1 LRIERLDHKLRI
13 VTFRVIVLL
22 VFVGLAAQL
31 WYLQVVQGQQYLLQ
45 SDRNR
50 FRLVSIDAP
59 RGIIYDRHGNI
70 LVRNKPS
77 FTVTIVP
84 ADLPD
89 DEAEQEAV
97 FARLSALLDIPVSR
111 PSQVPSGRMAVAEA
125 APEFSLR
132 PGIKEMIDQ
141 GRGVPFLPVRI
152 ATNVEREIAFIMEE
166 EHLNL
171 PGVHVQIEPIRQY
184 VSGDLTSHIMG
195 YVGRIPGES
204 AEEYISRGYD
214 PYSDRVGLTGVE
226 LALEDELR
234 GHKGRKHIEV
244 DVAGREIRTVGE
256 PEPAQPG
263 HNLVLTIDLELQR
276 AMEGAL
282 YQGMSAAGSK
292 AGVAIAMNPQT
303 GEILGM
309 VSLPRYDNNLF
320 AEGISVEDYERLS
333 SDPHYPLVN
342 HAISGL
348 YPPGSTV
355 KIVPAAAALQ
365 EGLVTPEM
373 QFTCEGTLWL
383 PNKYFPDD
391 PEQAQPFYCWIH
403 KWGKHGPVNLISG
416 IAQSCDI
423 YFYIVGG
430 GLREFE
436 GLGLEHLA
444 DYAHLFGFGERT
456 GIELPGENAG
466 LVPSRKW
473 KRLTYSEIWVTG
485 DTYNI
490 AIGQGFLLV
499 TPLQMLNATVAVAN
513 GGILYRPQIVYQV
526 TDAEGRVLRSF
537 APEVIREIPV
547 SQENLALV
555 KQGLRAAVEWG
566 TAMNAYL
573 PWVSVAGKTGT
584 AEYFTDE
591 NEDGYPDRDSK
602 GNLPTHAWF
611 TAFAPVE
618 DPEIALV
625 VLVEGGGEGSDTAV
639 PIASQI
645 LQHYFPMPSPGVLPE
660 AEATP
665 APGERPIPALPE
677 PIGRHFRA
685 KVMGVDD
692 QDVELSQLVGT
703 VVDARGQ
710 SIPGVRISIDA
721 GGAPIFET
729 VTNPQGWF
737 TYDMLN
743 ASASPHWNVKL
754 IGLPEAEELHL
765 EVESF
770 KRYAVQFYEVTP

>member
-1 LRIERLDHKLRI
+1 MRRTDPKLRI
-13 VTFRVIVLL
+13 AIFRFTVLL
-22 VFVGLAAQL
+22 VFFGLMVQL
-31 WYLQVVQGQQYLLQ
+31 WYLQIVQGQEYLLQ
-45 SDRNR
+45 SDQNR

-59 RGIIYDRHGNI
+59 RGIIYDRRGNI

-89 DEAEQEAV
+89 DEAEQEAI
-97 FARLSALLDIPVSR
+97 FTRLSALLDIPVSR
-111 PSQVPSGRMAVAEA
+111 LEQAPSGRVPVAEA
-125 APEFSLR
+125 APPGFSLR
-132 PGIKEMIDQ
+132 PGIKEMVDE

-152 ATNVEREIAFIMEE
+152 ATNVEREIAFIIEE
-166 EHLNL
+166 EHLDL

-195 YVGRIPGES
+195 YVGRIPGER
-204 AEEYISRGYD
+204 AEEYIYRGYD
-214 PYSDRVGLTGVE
+214 PNSDRVGLTGVE
-226 LALEDELR
+226 LTFEDELR

-244 DVAGREIRTVGE
+244 DWAGRESRTVGE
-256 PEPAQPG
+256 PEPAEPG
-263 HNLVLTIDLELQR
+263 HNLILTIDLELQR

-282 YQGMSAAGSK
+282 YQGMSAVGSK

-309 VSLPRYDNNLF
+309 VSLPSYDNNLF
-320 AEGISVEDYERLS
+320 AEGISVEDYEQLS
-333 SDPHYPLVN
+333 SDPQHPLVN

-348 YPPGSTV
+348 YPPGSTF

-365 EGLVTPEM
+365 EGVVTPQT

-403 KWGKHGPVNLISG
+403 KWGKHGPVNFISG

-423 YFYIVGG
+423 YFYMVSGG
-430 GLREFE
+430 YGDFE
-436 GLGLEHLA
+436 GLGLERLA
-444 DYAHLFGFGERT
+444 DYAYLFGLGERT
-456 GIELPGENAG
+456 GIDLPGENAG

-485 DTYNI
+485 DTYNM

-499 TPLQMLNATVAVAN
+499 TPLQILNATAAVAN
-513 GGILYRPQIVYQV
+513 GGTLYRPYIVYQV
-526 TDAEGRVLRSF
+526 TDVEGRVLRSF
-537 APEVIREIPV
+537 VPEVIREVPV

-555 KQGLRAAVEWG
+555 REGLRAAVEWG

-573 PWVSVAGKTGT
+573 PWISVAGKTGT

-591 NEDGYPDRDSK
+591 NKDGYADRDRQ

-625 VLVEGGGEGSDTAV
+625 VLVEGGGEGSDTAA
-639 PIASQI
+639 PIAAQI
-645 LQHYFPMPSPGVLPE
+645 LQHYFPMPSTGVLPE

-665 APGERPIPALPE
+665 APGEQPMPSLPQ
-677 PIGRHFRA
+677 PIGRHFKA
-685 KVMGVDD
+685 QIVGVDD
-692 QDVELSQLVGT
+692 QEAELSQLVGT
-703 VVDARGQ
+703 VVNARGQ
-710 SIPGVRISIDA
+710 GIPGVRISIDA

-737 TYDMLN
+737 SYDMLN

-754 IGLPEAEELHL
+754 IGLPEAEELYL

-770 KRYAVQFYEVTP
+770 KRYTVQFYEVVP

>member
-1 LRIERLDHKLRI
+1 MRRLDPRLRI
-13 VTFRVIVLL
+13 VIFRITVLL
-22 VFVGLAAQL
+22 VFFGLVVQL
-31 WYLQVVQGQQYLLQ
+31 WYLQVVQWQKYLLQ

-89 DEAEQEAV
+89 DEAEQEAI
-97 FARLSALLDIPVSR
+97 FARLSALLDIPISR
-111 PSQVPSGRMAVAEA
+111 PGQSPSGRVPVALA
-125 APEFSLR
+125 APPEFSLQ
-132 PGIKEMIDQ
+132 PGIKELVEQ
-141 GRGVPFLPVRI
+141 GQGVPFLPVRI
-152 ATNVEREIAFIMEE
+152 ATNVEREIAFIIEE
-166 EHLNL
+166 EHLDL

-184 VSGDLTSHIMG
+184 ISGELTSHIIG
-195 YVGRIPGES
+195 YVGRIPEES
-204 AEEYISRGYD
+204 AEGYINRGYD
-214 PYSDRVGLTGVE
+214 PNSDRVGLTGVE
-226 LALEDELR
+226 LTFEDELR

-244 DVAGREIRTVGE
+244 DVAGRESRTVGE
-256 PEPAQPG
+256 AEAAEPG
-263 HNLVLTIDLELQR
+263 HNLILTIDLELQR

-282 YQGMSAAGSK
+282 YQGISASSSK

-309 VSLPRYDNNLF
+309 VSLPSYDNNLF
-320 AEGISVEDYERLS
+320 AGGISVEDYGRLS
-333 SDPHYPLVN
+333 SDPHHPLVN
-342 HAISGL
+342 HATSGL
-348 YPPGSTV
+348 YPPGSTF
-355 KIVPAAAALQ
+355 KIIPAAAALQ
-365 EGLVTPEM
+365 EGVVAPEM

-403 KWGKHGPVNLISG
+403 EWGKHGPVNFISG

-430 GLREFE
+430 GLRDFE
-436 GLGLEHLA
+436 GLGLERLA
-444 DYAHLFGFGERT
+444 DYARLFGLGEPT
-456 GIELPGENAG
+456 GIDLPGENAG

-485 DTYNI
+485 DTYNM
-490 AIGQGFLLV
+490 AIGQGFLLA
-499 TPLQMLNATVAVAN
+499 TPLQILNATAAVAN
-513 GGILYRPQIVYQV
+513 GGTLYQPQIASQV

-537 APEVIREIPV
+537 APEVIREVPV

-555 KQGLRAAVEWG
+555 REGMRAAVEWG

-591 NEDGYPDRDSK
+591 NEDGYPDRDRK

-618 DPEIALV
+618 DPEIALI
-625 VLVEGGGEGSDTAV
+625 VLVEGGGEGSSTAV
-639 PIASQI
+639 PVAAQI
-645 LQHYFPMPSPGVLPE
+645 LQYYLPVPSTEVPPE

-665 APGERPIPALPE
+665 APGEQPAPSLPQ
-677 PIGRHFRA
+677 PIGRQFRGQIL
-685 KVMGVDD
+685 GVDD
-692 QDVELSQLVGT
+692 QEAELSQLVGT
-703 VVDARGQ
+703 VVNARGQ
-710 SIPGVRISIDA
+710 GIPSVRISIDA
-721 GGAPIFET
+721 GGEPIFET
-729 VTNPQGWF
+729 ATNPQGWF
-737 TYDMLN
+737 SYDMLN
-743 ASASPHWNVKL
+743 ASASPHWNVQL
-754 IGLPEAEELHL
+754 VDLPEAEELHL

-770 KRYAVQFYEVTP
+770 KRYTVQFYEVAP

>member
-1 LRIERLDHKLRI
+1 M
-13 VTFRVIVLL
+13 V
-22 VFVGLAAQL
+22 QL
-31 WYLQVVQGQQYLLQ
+31 WYLQVVQGQKYLLQ
-45 SDRNR
+45 ADRNR
-50 FRLVSIDAP
+50 FRLISIGAP

-77 FTVTIVP
+77 FTVTIAP

-111 PSQVPSGRMAVAEA
+111 PGQVSGGRVPVALA
-125 APEFSLR
+125 APPESSLQ
-132 PGIKEMIDQ
+132 PGIKEMVDQ

-152 ATNVEREIAFIMEE
+152 ATNVEREIAFIIEE
-166 EHLNL
+166 EHLDL

-184 VSGDLTSHIMG
+184 VSGGLTSHIIG

-204 AEEYISRGYD
+204 AEEYIQRGYD
-214 PYSDRVGLTGVE
+214 PYNDRVGLTGIE
-226 LALEDELR
+226 LTFEDELQ

-244 DVAGREIRTVGE
+244 DVAGRESRTVGE
-256 PEPAQPG
+256 PEPAEPG
-263 HNLVLTIDLELQR
+263 HNLILTIGLELQR

-282 YQGMSAAGSK
+282 YQGMEAAGSK

-309 VSLPRYDNNLF
+309 VSLPSYDNNLF
-320 AEGISVEDYERLS
+320 AEGISVKDYEQLS
-333 SDPHYPLVN
+333 SDPHHPLVN
-342 HAISGL
+342 HATSGL
-348 YPPGSTV
+348 YPPGSTF
-355 KIVPAAAALQ
+355 KIVPAIAALQ
-365 EGLVTPEM
+365 EGVVTPEM

-403 KWGKHGPVNLISG
+403 KWGKHGPVNFISG

-430 GLREFE
+430 GLRDFE
-436 GLGLEHLA
+436 GLGLERLA
-444 DYAHLFGFGERT
+444 DYAYLFGLGEQT
-456 GIELPGENAG
+456 GIDLPGENAG
-466 LVPSRKW
+466 LVPTRKW

-485 DTYNI
+485 DTYNM
-490 AIGQGFLLV
+490 AIGQGFVLA
-499 TPLQMLNATVAVAN
+499 TPLQILNATAAVAN
-513 GGILYRPQIVYQV
+513 GGILYRPQIASQV
-526 TDAEGRVLRSF
+526 TDAEGRVLRAF

-547 SQENLALV
+547 SPENLAV
-555 KQGLRAAVEWG
+555 VREGMRAAVEWG

-584 AEYFTDE
+584 AEYFADE
-591 NEDGYPDRDSK
+591 NEDGYPDRDRQ

-625 VLVEGGGEGSDTAV
+625 VLVEGGGEGSSTAA
-639 PIASQI
+639 PIAAQI
-645 LQHYFPMPSPGVLPE
+645 LQHYFPMSPTGVLPE

-665 APGERPIPALPE
+665 VPGEQPVPSLPQ
-677 PIGRHFRA
+677 PIGRHFKA
-685 KVMGVDD
+685 KVVGVDD
-692 QDVELSQLVGT
+692 QDAELSQLVGT

-710 SIPGVRISIDA
+710 GIPGVRISIDA

-729 VTNPQGWF
+729 ATNPQGWF
-737 TYDMLN
+737 NYDMLN

-754 IGLPEAEELHL
+754 VGLSEAEELYL
-765 EVESF
+765 EVEPF
-770 KRYAVQFYEVTP
+770 KRYTVQFYEVAS

>member
-1 LRIERLDHKLRI
+1 MKQPDPKLRI
-13 VTFRVIVLL
+13 VIFRLTALFVFFGL
-22 VFVGLAAQL
+22 VVQL
-31 WYLQVVQGQQYLLQ
+31 WYLQVVQWQKYLLQ

-50 FRLVSIDAP
+50 FRLMSIEAP

-89 DEAEQEAV
+89 DEAKQEAV

-111 PSQVPSGRMAVAEA
+111 PGQIPSRGVPVAFA
-125 APEFSLR
+125 ALPEFSLQ
-132 PGIKEMIDQ
+132 PGIKEMVDQ
-141 GRGVPFLPVRI
+141 GWGVPFLPVRI
-152 ATNVEREIAFIMEE
+152 ATNVERETAFIIEE
-166 EHLNL
+166 EHLDL

-184 VSGDLTSHIMG
+184 VSGDVTSHVIG
-195 YVGRIPGES
+195 YVGRIPGER
-204 AEEYISRGYD
+204 AEEYINRGYD
-214 PYSDRVGLTGVE
+214 PNSDRVGLTGVE
-226 LALEDELR
+226 LTFEDELQ

-244 DVAGREIRTVGE
+244 DWAGRETRTVGE
-256 PEPAQPG
+256 SEPAEPG
-263 HNLVLTIDLELQR
+263 HNLILTIDLELQR

-282 YQGMSAAGSK
+282 YQGVKAAGSE

-309 VSLPRYDNNLF
+309 VSLPSYDNNLF
-320 AEGISVEDYERLS
+320 AEGISVKDYERLS
-333 SDPHYPLVN
+333 SDPHHPLIN

-348 YPPGSTV
+348 YPLGSTF

-365 EGLVTPEM
+365 EGVVTPEM

-403 KWGKHGPVNLISG
+403 KWGKHGPVNFISG

-430 GLREFE
+430 GFREFE
-436 GLGLEHLA
+436 GLGLERLA
-444 DYAHLFGFGERT
+444 DYAYLFGLGERT
-456 GIELPGENAG
+456 GIDLPGENAG
-466 LVPSRKW
+466 LVPTRKW

-490 AIGQGFLLV
+490 AIGQGFLLG
-499 TPLQMLNATVAVAN
+499 TPLQILNATAAVAN
-513 GGILYRPQIVYQV
+513 GGTLYRPQIASRV
-526 TDAEGRVLRSF
+526 TDAEGRTIRSF
-537 APEVIREIPV
+537 APEVIRELPV

-555 KQGLRAAVEWG
+555 REGLRAAVEWG
-566 TAMNAYL
+566 TAMNAHL
-573 PWVSVAGKTGT
+573 PWLSVAGKTGT

-591 NEDGYPDRDSK
+591 NKDGYPDRDRQ

-611 TAFAPVE
+611 TAFAPAE
-618 DPEIALV
+618 NPEIALV
-625 VLVEGGGEGSDTAV
+625 VLVEGGGEGSDTAA
-639 PIASQI
+639 PIAAQI
-645 LQHYFPMPSPGVLPE
+645 LQHYFPIPSTGIPPE

-665 APGERPIPALPE
+665 APGEQPAPSLPQ
-677 PIGRHFRA
+677 PIGRHFKA
-685 KVMGVDD
+685 QIAGMDE
-692 QDVELSQLVGT
+692 QEAELSQLVGS
-703 VVDARGQ
+703 VVDAKGQ
-710 SIPGVRISIDA
+710 GIPGVRISIDA

-737 TYDMLN
+737 SYDMLN
-743 ASASPHWNVKL
+743 VSASSHWSVKL
-754 IGLPEAEELHL
+754 IGLPEAEELYL
-765 EVESF
+765 EVEPF
-770 KRYAVQFYEVTP
+770 KRYTVQFYEVTP

>member
-1 LRIERLDHKLRI
+1 MRRPDPKLRI
-13 VTFRVIVLL
+13 VIFRLIVLL
-22 VFVGLAAQL
+22 VFFGLVVQL
-31 WYLQVVQGQQYLLQ
+31 WYLQIVQWQKYLLQ

-50 FRLVSIDAP
+50 FRLMSIDAP
-59 RGIIYDRHGNI
+59 RGIIYDRYGNI
-70 LVRNKPS
+70 LVRNEPS

-84 ADLPD
+84 TDLPD

-111 PSQVPSGRMAVAEA
+111 PGQVPSGRVPVALA
-125 APEFSLR
+125 APPDFSLR
-132 PGIKEMIDQ
+132 PGIKEMVDQ
-141 GRGVPFLPVRI
+141 GWGVPFLPVRI
-152 ATNVEREIAFIMEE
+152 ATNVEREIAFIIEE
-166 EHLNL
+166 EHLDL

-184 VSGDLTSHIMG
+184 VSGDLISHIVG

-204 AEEYISRGYD
+204 AEEYIDRGYD
-214 PYSDRVGLTGVE
+214 PNSDRVGLTGVE
-226 LALEDELR
+226 LTFEDELR

-244 DVAGREIRTVGE
+244 DWTGRETRTVGDL
-256 PEPAQPG
+256 EPAEPG

-282 YQGMSAAGSK
+282 YQGMDAVGAK

-309 VSLPRYDNNLF
+309 VSLPSYDNNLF

-333 SDPHYPLVN
+333 SDPHHPLVN

-348 YPPGSTV
+348 YPPGSIF
-355 KIVPAAAALQ
+355 KIVPASAALQ
-365 EGLVTPEM
+365 EGVVTPQT

-403 KWGKHGPVNLISG
+403 KWGKHGPINLISA

-423 YFYIVGG
+423 YFYILGG
-430 GLREFE
+430 GLRDFE
-436 GLGLEHLA
+436 GLGLERLA
-444 DYAHLFGFGERT
+444 DYAQLFGFGEQT
-456 GIELPGENAG
+456 GIDLPGENAG
-466 LVPSRKW
+466 LVPSRTW

-485 DTYNI
+485 DTYNMT
-490 AIGQGFLLV
+490 IGQGFLLV
-499 TPLQMLNATVAVAN
+499 TPLQMLNATAAVAN
-513 GGILYRPQIVYQV
+513 GGTLYRPQIAYQV

-537 APEVIREIPV
+537 APEVIREVPV
-547 SQENLALV
+547 SPENLALV
-555 KQGLRAAVEWG
+555 KEGMRAAVEWG

-584 AEYFTDE
+584 AEYFADE
-591 NEDGYPDRDSK
+591 NQDGYPDRDHK

-618 DPEIALV
+618 DPEIALI
-625 VLVEGGGEGSDTAV
+625 VLVEGGGEGSSTAV
-639 PIASQI
+639 PIAAQI
-645 LQHYFPMPSPGVLPE
+645 LQHYFPVPSTGVSPE

-665 APGERPIPALPE
+665 APGEQPMPTLPE

-685 KVMGVDD
+685 QILGMDD
-692 QDVELSQLVGT
+692 QEAELSQLVGA
-703 VVDARGQ
+703 VVNARGQ
-710 SIPGVRISIDA
+710 GIPGVRISIDA
-721 GGAPIFET
+721 GGASIFET
-729 VTNPQGWF
+729 ATNPQGWF
-737 TYDMLN
+737 SYDMLN
-743 ASASPHWNVKL
+743 ASASPYWNIKL
-754 IGLPEAEELHL
+754 MDLPEAEELPL
-765 EVESF
+765 EVEPF
-770 KRYAVQFYEVTP
+770 KRYTVQFYEVSP

>member
-1 LRIERLDHKLRI
+1 MRRLDPKLRI
-13 VTFRVIVLL
+13 IIFRFTVLL
-22 VFVGLAAQL
+22 VFFGLGVQL
-31 WYLQVVQGQQYLLQ
+31 WYLQIVQWQKYLLQ
-45 SDRNR
+45 SDQNR

-59 RGIIYDRHGNI
+59 RGIIYDRHGDI

-89 DEAEQEAV
+89 DEAEQEAI
-97 FARLSALLDIPVSR
+97 FTRLSALLDIPVSR
-111 PSQVPSGRMAVAEA
+111 LAQAPSGRVPVAEA
-125 APEFSLR
+125 APPEFSLR
-132 PGIKEMIDQ
+132 PGIKEMVDE

-152 ATNVEREIAFIMEE
+152 ATNVEREIAFVIEE
-166 EHLNL
+166 EHLDL

-184 VSGDLTSHIMG
+184 VSGDLTSHLIG

-204 AEEYISRGYD
+204 AEEYSQRGYD

-226 LALEDELR
+226 LAFEDELR

-244 DVAGREIRTVGE
+244 DVAGRESRTVGE
-256 PEPAQPG
+256 TEPAESG
-263 HNLVLTIDLELQR
+263 HNLILTIDLELQR

-282 YQGMSAAGSK
+282 YQGTQAVGSK

-309 VSLPRYDNNLF
+309 VSLPSYDNNLF

-333 SDPHYPLVN
+333 SDPHHPLVN

-348 YPPGSTV
+348 YPPGSTF

-365 EGLVTPEM
+365 EGVVTPEM

-403 KWGKHGPVNLISG
+403 KWGKHGPVNFISG

-423 YFYIVGG
+423 YFYIVSG
-430 GLREFE
+430 GLRDFE
-436 GLGLEHLA
+436 GLGLERLTE
-444 DYAHLFGFGERT
+444 YARLFGFGEWS
-456 GIELPGENAG
+456 GIDLPGENAG
-466 LVPSRKW
+466 LVPDRRW

-490 AIGQGFLLV
+490 AIGQGFLLA
-499 TPLQMLNATVAVAN
+499 TPLQILNATAAVAN
-513 GGILYRPQIVYQV
+513 GGTLYRPQIAYQV

-537 APEVIREIPV
+537 APEIIREIPV
-547 SQENLALV
+547 SPENLALV
-555 KQGLRAAVEWG
+555 REGMKAAVEWG

-611 TAFAPVE
+611 TAFAPIE
-618 DPEIALV
+618 DPEIALI
-625 VLVEGGGEGSDTAV
+625 VLVEGGGEGSSTAV
-639 PIASQI
+639 PIAAQI
-645 LQHYFPMPSPGVLPE
+645 LQHYLPMPSTGVPPE

-665 APGERPIPALPE
+665 VPGEQPMPSLPE
-677 PIGRHFRA
+677 PIGRQFWA
-685 KVMGVDD
+685 QILGVDD
-692 QDVELSQLVGT
+692 QEAELSQLVGT
-703 VVDARGQ
+703 VVNARGQ
-710 SIPGVRISIDA
+710 GIPGVRISIDA

-729 VTNPQGWF
+729 ATNPQGWF
-737 TYDMLN
+737 SYDMLN

-754 IGLPEAEELHL
+754 IDLPEAEELYL
-765 EVESF
+765 EVEPF
-770 KRYAVQFYEVTP
+770 KRYTVQFYEVTP

>member
-1 LRIERLDHKLRI
+1 MRQLDPKLRI
-13 VTFRVIVLL
+13 VIFRVTALL
-22 VFVGLAAQL
+22 VFLGLMVQL
-31 WYLQVVQGQQYLLQ
+31 WYLQVVQGQKYLLQ
-45 SDRNR
+45 ADRNR
-50 FRLVSIDAP
+50 FRLISIGAP

-77 FTVTIVP
+77 FTVTIAP

-111 PSQVPSGRMAVAEA
+111 PGQVSGGRVPVALA
-125 APEFSLR
+125 APPESSLQ
-132 PGIKEMIDQ
+132 PGIKEMVDQ

-152 ATNVEREIAFIMEE
+152 ATNVEREIAFIIEE
-166 EHLNL
+166 EHLDL

-184 VSGDLTSHIMG
+184 VSGGLTSHIIG

-204 AEEYISRGYD
+204 AEEYIQRGYD
-214 PYSDRVGLTGVE
+214 PYNDRVGLTGIE
-226 LALEDELR
+226 LTFEDELQ

-244 DVAGREIRTVGE
+244 DVAGRESRTVGE
-256 PEPAQPG
+256 PEPAEPG
-263 HNLVLTIDLELQR
+263 HNLILTIDLELQR

-282 YQGMSAAGSK
+282 YQGMEAAGSK

-309 VSLPRYDNNLF
+309 VSLPSYDNNLF
-320 AEGISVEDYERLS
+320 AEGISVKDYEQLS
-333 SDPHYPLVN
+333 SDPHHPLVN
-342 HAISGL
+342 HATSGL
-348 YPPGSTV
+348 YPPGSTF
-355 KIVPAAAALQ
+355 KIVPAIAALQ
-365 EGLVTPEM
+365 EGVVTPEM

-403 KWGKHGPVNLISG
+403 KWGKHGPVNFISG

-430 GLREFE
+430 GLRDFE
-436 GLGLEHLA
+436 GLGLERLA
-444 DYAHLFGFGERT
+444 DYAYLFGLGEQT
-456 GIELPGENAG
+456 GIDLPGENAG
-466 LVPSRKW
+466 LVPTRKW

-485 DTYNI
+485 DTYNM
-490 AIGQGFLLV
+490 AIGQGFVLA
-499 TPLQMLNATVAVAN
+499 TPLQILNATAAVAN
-513 GGILYRPQIVYQV
+513 GGILYRPQIASQV
-526 TDAEGRVLRSF
+526 TDAEGRVLRAF

-547 SQENLALV
+547 S
-555 KQGLRAAVEWG
+555 AVEWG

-584 AEYFTDE
+584 AEYFADE
-591 NEDGYPDRDSK
+591 NEDGYPDRDRQ

-625 VLVEGGGEGSDTAV
+625 VLVEGGGEGSSTAA
-639 PIASQI
+639 PIAAQI
-645 LQHYFPMPSPGVLPE
+645 LQHYFPMSPTGVLPE

-665 APGERPIPALPE
+665 VPGEQPVPSLPQ
-677 PIGRHFRA
+677 PIGRHFKA
-685 KVMGVDD
+685 KVVGVDD
-692 QDVELSQLVGT
+692 QDAELSQLVGT

-710 SIPGVRISIDA
+710 GIPGVRISIDA

-729 VTNPQGWF
+729 ATNPQGWF
-737 TYDMLN
+737 NYDMLN

-754 IGLPEAEELHL
+754 VGLSEAEELYL
-765 EVESF
+765 EVEPF
-770 KRYAVQFYEVTP
+770 KRYTVQFYEVAS

>member
-1 LRIERLDHKLRI
+1 MRRLDPKLRI
-13 VTFRVIVLL
+13 IIFRFTVLL
-22 VFVGLAAQL
+22 VFFGLVVQL
-31 WYLQVVQGQQYLLQ
+31 WYLQVVQWQKYLVQ

-111 PSQVPSGRMAVAEA
+111 PGQVPSGRVPVALA
-125 APEFSLR
+125 APPEFSLQ
-132 PGIKEMIDQ
+132 PGIKEMVDQ
-141 GRGVPFLPVRI
+141 GWGVPFLPVRI
-152 ATNVEREIAFIMEE
+152 ATNVEREIAFIIEE
-166 EHLNL
+166 EHLDL

-184 VSGDLTSHIMG
+184 VSGDLTSHIIG
-195 YVGRIPGES
+195 YVGRIPGEN
-204 AEEYISRGYD
+204 AEEYVNRGYD

-226 LALEDELR
+226 LAFEDELR
-234 GHKGRKHIEV
+234 GRKGRKHIEV
-244 DVAGREIRTVGE
+244 DVAGRESRTVGE
-256 PEPAQPG
+256 PESAEPG
-263 HNLVLTIDLELQR
+263 HNLILTIDLELQR

-282 YQGMSAAGSK
+282 YQGMGVAGSK

-309 VSLPRYDNNLF
+309 VSLPSYDNNLF

-333 SDPHYPLVN
+333 TDSHHPLVN

-348 YPPGSTV
+348 YPPGSTF
-355 KIVPAAAALQ
+355 KIVPATAALQ
-365 EGLVTPEM
+365 EGIVTPQT

-403 KWGKHGPVNLISG
+403 KWGKHGPVNFISG

-423 YFYIVGG
+423 YFYILSG
-430 GLREFE
+430 GLRDFE
-436 GLGLEHLA
+436 GLGLERLT

-456 GIELPGENAG
+456 GIDLPGENVG

-490 AIGQGFLLV
+490 AIGQGFLLA
-499 TPLQMLNATVAVAN
+499 TPLQILNATAAVAN
-513 GGILYRPQIVYQV
+513 GGTLYRPQIVYQV

-547 SQENLALV
+547 SEENLALV
-555 KQGLRAAVEWG
+555 REGLTAAVDWG

-584 AEYFTDE
+584 AEYFADE
-591 NEDGYPDRDSK
+591 NEDGYPDRDRK

-618 DPEIALV
+618 APEIVLL
-625 VLVEGGGEGSDTAV
+625 VLVEGGGEGSETAA
-639 PIASQI
+639 PIAAQI
-645 LQHYFPMPSPGVLPE
+645 LQYYFPLPSTGVLPE

-665 APGERPIPALPE
+665 APGEQPPPSLPQ
-677 PIGRHFRA
+677 PIGRHFKA

-692 QDVELSQLVGT
+692 QEAELSQLVGT

-710 SIPGVRISIDA
+710 GIPGVRISIDA
-721 GGAPIFET
+721 GGAPVFET
-729 VTNPQGWF
+729 VTNPHGWF
-737 TYDMLN
+737 SYDMLN
-743 ASASPHWNVKL
+743 ASAASHWNVKL
-754 IGLPEAEELHL
+754 IGLPEAEELYL

-770 KRYAVQFYEVTP
+770 KRYTVQFYEVAP

>member
-1 LRIERLDHKLRI
+1 MRRLDPKLRI
-13 VTFRVIVLL
+13 VIFRFTTLF
-22 VFVGLAAQL
+22 VFVGLMVQL
-31 WYLQVVQGQQYLLQ
+31 WYMQIVQQQKYLLQ
-45 SDRNR
+45 SDQNR
-50 FRLVSIDAP
+50 FRLVSVDAP

-89 DEAEQEAV
+89 DEAEQEAI
-97 FARLSALLDIPVSR
+97 FARLSALLNIPVSR
-111 PSQVPSGRMAVAEA
+111 PGQVPSGRVPVALA
-125 APEFSLR
+125 APPESPLR
-132 PGIKEMIDQ
+132 PGIKEMVKQ

-152 ATNVEREIAFIMEE
+152 ASNVEREIAFVIEE

-184 VSGDLTSHIMG
+184 VSGDLTSHIIG

-204 AEEYISRGYD
+204 AEEYINRGYD
-214 PYSDRVGLTGVE
+214 PFSDRVGLTGVE
-226 LALEDELR
+226 LTFEDELC

-244 DVAGREIRTVGE
+244 DWAGREIRVVGE
-256 PEPAQPG
+256 SEPAEPG
-263 HNLVLTIDLELQR
+263 HNLILTIDLELQR

-282 YQGMSAAGSK
+282 YQGMSAVGSK

-309 VSLPRYDNNLF
+309 VSLPDYDNNLF

-333 SDPHYPLVN
+333 SDPHHPLVN

-348 YPPGSTV
+348 YPPGSTF

-365 EGLVTPEM
+365 EGIVTPQM
-373 QFTCEGTLWL
+373 QFTCEGTFWL

-403 KWGKHGPVNLISG
+403 KWGKHGPINFISA

-423 YFYIVGG
+423 YFYIVSGG
-430 GLREFE
+430 FRDFE
-436 GLGLEHLA
+436 GLGLERLTE
-444 DYAHLFGFGERT
+444 YARLFGFGEWT
-456 GIELPGENAG
+456 GIDLPGENAG

-490 AIGQGFLLV
+490 AIGQGFLLA
-499 TPLQMLNATVAVAN
+499 TPLQILNATAAVAN
-513 GGILYRPQIVYQV
+513 GGTLYRPQIVYQV
-526 TDAEGRVLRSF
+526 TDAEGRALRSF
-537 APEVIREIPV
+537 APEVIRELPV
-547 SQENLALV
+547 LPESLALV
-555 KQGLRAAVEWG
+555 REGMRAAVEWG
-566 TAMNAYL
+566 TAMNAHL

-584 AEYFTDE
+584 AEYFADE
-591 NEDGYPDRDSK
+591 NEDGRPDRDSK
-602 GNLPTHAWF
+602 GHLPTHAWF
-611 TAFAPVE
+611 TAFAPIE
-618 DPEIALV
+618 DPEIALI
-625 VLVEGGGEGSDTAV
+625 VLVEGGGEGSSIAA
-639 PIASQI
+639 PIAAQI
-645 LQHYFPMPSPGVLPE
+645 LQHYLPIPATGVLAG

-665 APGERPIPALPE
+665 APGEQPMLSLPQ
-677 PIGRHFRA
+677 PIGRHFKAQILR
-685 KVMGVDD
+685 VDE
-692 QDVELSQLVGT
+692 QEVELSQLVGT
-703 VVDARGQ
+703 VVNAEGQ
-710 SIPGVRISIDA
+710 GIPGVRISIDA

-729 VTNPQGWF
+729 ATNPQGWF
-737 TYDMLN
+737 NYDMLN

-754 IGLPEAEELHL
+754 IDLPEAQELYL
-765 EVESF
+765 EVEPF
-770 KRYAVQFYEVTP
+770 KRYAVQFYEVGP

>member
-1 LRIERLDHKLRI
+1 MKRLDNKLRI
-13 VTFRVIVLL
+13 VIFRVIVVL
-22 VFVGLAAQL
+22 VFIGLIAQL
-31 WYLQVVQGQQYLLQ
+31 WYLQVVQWQKYLLQ
-45 SDRNR
+45 SDHNR
-50 FRLVSIDAP
+50 FRLMSIDAP

-89 DEAEQEAV
+89 EEAEQEAI
-97 FARLSALLDIPVSR
+97 FARLAALLDIPVSR
-111 PSQVPSGRMAVAEA
+111 PGQVPSGRVPVVLA
-125 APEFSLR
+125 APPEFSR
-132 PGIKEMIDQ
+132 QPGIKEMVDE
-141 GRGVPFLPVRI
+141 GWGVPFLPVRI
-152 ATNVEREIAFIMEE
+152 ATNVEREVAFIIEE
-166 EHLNL
+166 EHLDL

-184 VSGDLTSHIMG
+184 VSGDLTSHLIG

-204 AEEYISRGYD
+204 AEEYINRGYD
-214 PYSDRVGLTGVE
+214 PNSDRVGLTGVE
-226 LALEDELR
+226 LAFEDDLR
-234 GHKGRKHIEV
+234 GHKGREHIEV
-244 DVAGREIRTVGE
+244 DVAGRGIRTVGD
-256 PEPAQPG
+256 PELAEPG
-263 HNLVLTIDLELQR
+263 HNVILTIDLELQR

-282 YQGMSAAGSK
+282 YQGMEAVGSK

-309 VSLPRYDNNLF
+309 VSLPSYDNNLF
-320 AEGISVEDYERLS
+320 AEGISVEEYERLS
-333 SDPHYPLVN
+333 SDPQHPLVN

-348 YPPGSTV
+348 YPLGSTF

-365 EGLVTPEM
+365 EGVVTPQT

-403 KWGKHGPVNLISG
+403 NWGEHGPVNFISG

-430 GLREFE
+430 GLGDFE
-436 GLGLEHLA
+436 GLGLERLA
-444 DYAHLFGFGERT
+444 DYARLFGLGELT
-456 GIELPGENAG
+456 GIDLPGENAG

-485 DTYNI
+485 DTYNM
-490 AIGQGFLLV
+490 AIGQGFLLG
-499 TPLQMLNATVAVAN
+499 TPLQILNATAALAN
-513 GGILYRPQIVYQV
+513 GGTLYQPQIVYQV
-526 TDAEGRVLRSF
+526 TDAEGRVLQSF

-555 KQGLRAAVEWG
+555 REGMRAAVEWG

-591 NEDGYPDRDSK
+591 NEDGYPDRDRK

-611 TAFAPVE
+611 TAFAPAE

-625 VLVEGGGEGSDTAV
+625 VLVEGGGEGSSTAV
-639 PIASQI
+639 PVAAQI
-645 LQHYFPMPSPGVLPE
+645 LQHYFPLPSTGVLPE

-665 APGERPIPALPE
+665 APGEQPMPSLLQ
-677 PIGRHFRA
+677 PIGRRFKA
-685 KVMGVDD
+685 EIMAVDD
-692 QDVELSQLVGT
+692 QEAELSQLVGT

-710 SIPGVRISIDA
+710 GIPGVRISIDA

-729 VTNPQGWF
+729 ATNPQGWF
-737 TYDMLN
+737 SYDMLN

-754 IGLPEAEELHL
+754 IGLPEAEELYL

-770 KRYAVQFYEVTP
+770 KRYAVQFYEVAP

>member
-1 LRIERLDHKLRI
+1 MTRLDPKLRI
-13 VTFRVIVLL
+13 AIFRFTVLL
-22 VFVGLAAQL
+22 VFLGLVVQL
-31 WYLQVVQGQQYLLQ
+31 WYLQVIQWQKYLLQ

-59 RGIIYDRHGNI
+59 RGIIYDRQGNI

-84 ADLPD
+84 AYLPD
-89 DEAEQEAV
+89 EEAEQEAV
-97 FARLSALLDIPVSR
+97 FARLSALLDIPVSK
-111 PSQVPSGRMAVAEA
+111 PGQVPGGRVPVALA
-125 APEFSLR
+125 APEFSLQ
-132 PGIKEMIDQ
+132 PGIKEIVDQ
-141 GRGVPFLPVRI
+141 GWGVPFLPVRV
-152 ATNVEREIAFIMEE
+152 ATNVEREIAFIIEE
-166 EHLNL
+166 EHLDL

-184 VSGDLTSHIMG
+184 VSGDLTSHIIG
-195 YVGRIPGES
+195 YVGRIPGEN
-204 AEEYISRGYD
+204 AEEYVNRGYD
-214 PYSDRVGLTGVE
+214 PYNDRVGLTGVE
-226 LALEDELR
+226 LAFEDELR

-244 DVAGREIRTVGE
+244 DVAGREVRTVGE
-256 PEPAQPG
+256 SESTEPG
-263 HNLVLTIDLELQR
+263 HNLILTIDLELQR

-282 YQGMSAAGSK
+282 HQGMRAVGSK

-309 VSLPRYDNNLF
+309 VSLPGYDNNLF
-320 AEGISVEDYERLS
+320 AEGISLEEYERLS
-333 SDPHYPLVN
+333 SDPHHPLVN

-348 YPPGSTV
+348 YPPGSTF

-365 EGLVTPEM
+365 EGIITPQT

-416 IAQSCDI
+416 IVS
-423 YFYIVGG
+423 G
-430 GLREFE
+430 GLGEFE
-436 GLGLEHLA
+436 GLGLERLA
-444 DYAHLFGFGERT
+444 DYAHLFGLGEWT
-456 GIELPGENAG
+456 GIDLPAENAG

-485 DTYNI
+485 DTYNM
-490 AIGQGFLLV
+490 AIGQGFLLS
-499 TPLQMLNATVAVAN
+499 TPLQILNATAAVAN
-513 GGILYRPQIVYQV
+513 GGTLYRPQIVHQE

-547 SQENLALV
+547 SQENLAFV
-555 KQGLRAAVEWG
+555 REGMRAAVEWG

-573 PWVSVAGKTGT
+573 PWISVAGKTGT
-584 AEYFTDE
+584 AEYFADE
-591 NEDGYPDRDSK
+591 NEDGYPDRDRK

-611 TAFAPVE
+611 TAFAPIE

-625 VLVEGGGEGSDTAV
+625 VLVEGGGEGSSTAV
-639 PIASQI
+639 PVAAQI
-645 LQHYFPMPSPGVLPE
+645 LQHYFPMPSIGVLPE

-665 APGERPIPALPE
+665 APGEQPTPSLPQ
-677 PIGRHFRA
+677 PVGRHFKA
-685 KVMGVDD
+685 KIMGMDD
-692 QDVELSQLVGT
+692 QEAELSQLVGT

-710 SIPGVRISIDA
+710 GIPGVRISIDA

-729 VTNPQGWF
+729 ATNPQGWF
-737 TYDMLN
+737 SYDMLN
-743 ASASPHWNVKL
+743 ASASPQWNVKL
-754 IGLPEAEELHL
+754 VGLPEAEELHL

-770 KRYAVQFYEVTP
+770 KRYTVQFYEAAP

>member
-1 LRIERLDHKLRI
+1 MRRLDPRLRI
-13 VTFRVIVLL
+13 VILRVTVLL
-22 VFVGLAAQL
+22 VFFGLVVQL
-31 WYLQVVQGQQYLLQ
+31 WYLQVVQGQKYLLQ

-97 FARLSALLDIPVSR
+97 LARLSALLDIPVSR
-111 PSQVPSGRMAVAEA
+111 PGQVSSGRVPVALA
-125 APEFSLR
+125 APPEFSLQ
-132 PGIKEMIDQ
+132 PGIKELVEQ

-152 ATNVEREIAFIMEE
+152 AANVEREIAFIIEE
-166 EHLNL
+166 EHLDL

-184 VSGDLTSHIMG
+184 ISGDLTSHMIG
-195 YVGRIPGES
+195 YVGRIPEES
-204 AEEYISRGYD
+204 AEGYINRGYD
-214 PYSDRVGLTGVE
+214 PNSDRVGLTGVE
-226 LALEDELR
+226 LTFEDELR
-234 GHKGRKHIEV
+234 GRKGRKHIEV
-244 DVAGREIRTVGE
+244 DVAGRESRTVGE
-256 PEPAQPG
+256 AEAAEPG
-263 HNLVLTIDLELQR
+263 HNLILTIDLELQR

-282 YQGMSAAGSK
+282 SQGIRASGSK

-309 VSLPRYDNNLF
+309 VSLPSYDNNLF
-320 AEGISVEDYERLS
+320 AGGISVEDYERLS
-333 SDPHYPLVN
+333 SDPHHPLVN
-342 HAISGL
+342 HATSGL
-348 YPPGSTV
+348 YPPGSTF
-355 KIVPAAAALQ
+355 KIIPAAAALQ
-365 EGLVTPEM
+365 EGVVTPETK
-373 QFTCEGTLWL
+373 FIAEGTLWL

-423 YFYIVGG
+423 YFYIVSG
-430 GLREFE
+430 GLRDFE
-436 GLGLEHLA
+436 GLGLERLA
-444 DYAHLFGFGERT
+444 DYAHLFGLGEPT
-456 GIELPGENAG
+456 GIDLPGENAG

-485 DTYNI
+485 DTYNM
-490 AIGQGFLLV
+490 AIGQGFLLA
-499 TPLQMLNATVAVAN
+499 TPLQILNATAAVAN
-513 GGILYRPQIVYQV
+513 GGTLYRPRIASQV

-537 APEVIREIPV
+537 APEVIREVPV
-547 SQENLALV
+547 SPENLAPV
-555 KQGLRAAVEWG
+555 REGMRAAVEWG

-591 NEDGYPDRDSK
+591 NEDGYPDRDRQ

-611 TAFAPVE
+611 TAFAPFE
-618 DPEIALV
+618 NPEIALI
-625 VLVEGGGEGSDTAV
+625 VLVEGGGEGSDVAA
-639 PIASQI
+639 PIAAQI
-645 LQHYFPMPSPGVLPE
+645 LQYYFPVPSTGVPPE

-665 APGERPIPALPE
+665 VPGEQPMPSLPE
-677 PIGRHFRA
+677 SIGRQFRA
-685 KVMGVDD
+685 QILGVDD
-692 QDVELSQLVGT
+692 QEAELSQLVGT
-703 VVDARGQ
+703 VVNARGQ
-710 SIPGVRISIDA
+710 GIPGVRISIDA
-721 GGAPIFET
+721 GGEPIFET
-729 VTNPQGWF
+729 ATNPQGWF
-737 TYDMLN
+737 SYDMLN
-743 ASASPHWNVKL
+743 ASASPHWNVQL
-754 IGLPEAEELHL
+754 VGLPEAEELHL

-770 KRYAVQFYEVTP
+770 KRYTVQFYEVTP